1 MDAHKQL
8 LIANGEDKTD
18 SVESYRFESGK
29 CRIKY
34 YNFNK
39 IYSYNAS
46 NIQILNLQR
55 KIDPQSTIVVVKGR
69 QIVGIKEILD
79 FGKFY
84 RIVKKDKRDISYRH
98 NEIQLINN
106 CLSDK
111 RVGNLFDYFRE
122 TAATVS
128 LITDKGINILNR
140 QYQKVTSVRDDTV
153 LASYLDTTKEAQ
165 PRKPQSLLI
174 YPFGLNQSQK
184 QAVENAFSSQI
195 SIIQGPPGTGKTQT
209 ILNII
214 ANAVLSNKTVA
225 VVSNNNSATLN
236 VAEKLEKKGLSF
248 ITAFLGSS
256 ENKKRFLAEQC
267 SQYPDIS
274 EWVLEPEL
282 ERELSEAVGY
292 LSAELNEMLNRKN
305 RIAEIKQ
312 ELLELQPEQYYF
324 NEYYS
329 AFKGIPESEVTG
341 LSSQKILSLWLEYE
355 RHFEE
360 ENKLRLLKKLY
371 IIFRFNRFAL
381 SLFDRLP
388 ELVIPYLK
396 NQFYNTKKEEL
407 YKEQETLEKEL
418 DNYSFDA
425 KMEELSQKSLKLFRA
440 KLAKRYPW
448 HSGRQRFEMNDLRGN
463 SEVFNQEYPVIL
475 STTYSI
481 KETLSVEHI
490 YDYLIIDEAT
500 QVDLATGVLAFS
512 CAKNIVIVGDLKQ
525 LPNIPNNKKT
535 QILEEIWNKY
545 SFDEIYNFT
554 KQSLLSSAIAR
565 WNRVPSVMLREHYRC
580 HPKIIGFCNQKFY
593 QNQLIIMTKDHGE
606 ENVLTMYRTTVGSH
620 ARGHLNQR
628 QIDVIKEE
636 VLPFLER
643 EGYKDIGIITP
654 YRDQVEAISEQLGSK
669 YEVATIH
676 KFQGREKEAIILTT
690 VDNVIGE
697 FVDDPNMLNV
707 AVSRAIKALVVVT
720 SKNPKNDKTSYGDLA
735 RYIKYNNCEIVDSSV
750 FSIFDLL
757 YKEYAQQR
765 QEYLRK
771 HKRVSEY
778 DSENLLYTVLEGI
791 LKKDAFQNIGCAVHV
806 SLAALVRN
814 YDILNE
820 EEKKYARNHLSHT
833 DFLLFNKMDKSP
845 IMGIE
850 TDGFDTHKEGSK
862 QSKRDTKKNSIFK
875 KCGIPLL
882 RIRTNESGEYK
893 RIELMLKNCI

>member
-34 YNFNK
+34 YNFSK

-214 ANAVLSNKTVA
+214 ANAVLNNKTVA

-236 VAEKLEKKGLSF
+236 VAEKLEKNGLSF
-248 ITAFLGSS
+248 IAAFLGSS
-256 ENKKRFLAEQC
+256 ENKKRFLAGQC

-274 EWVLEPEL
+274 KWVLEPES

-329 AFKGIPESEVTG
+329 AFEGIPESEVTG

-360 ENKLRLLKKLY
+360 ENKLGLLKKLY
-371 IIFRFNRFAL
+371 IIFQFNRFAL
-381 SLFDRLP
+381 NLFDRLP
-388 ELVIPYLK
+388 ELVIPYLQ
-396 NQFYNTKKEEL
+396 NQFYITKKAEL
-407 YKEQETLEKEL
+407 YAEQEILEREL
-418 DNYSFDA
+418 ANYSFDA

-606 ENVLTMYRTTVGSH
+606 ENVLTTVSGAKAIGLHNAAYTDIIAKDGIDAGPLTGAGFTKTGLAQIHTAMIASV
-620 ARGHLNQR
+620 AAKYGGMALIIIIMSLLGFAAYFNGIGVKIRQR
-628 QIDVIKEE
+628 AYEISVLRAVGAPISRLRLRLLIDNIKLPIIAGVLSVISVKG
-636 VLPFLER
+636 VQMLMAHVYYLHSQTF
-643 EGYKDIGIITP
+643 D
-654 YRDQVEAISEQLGSK
+654 
-669 YEVATIH
+669 
-676 KFQGREKEAIILTT
+676 
-690 VDNVIGE
+690 
-697 FVDDPNMLNV
+697 MLNDP
-707 AVSRAIKALVVVT
+707 STDRALKESLRTQLTEISDRYFLDRVMWVVPAERIT
-720 SKNPKNDKTSYGDLA
+720 L
-735 RYIKYNNCEIVDSSV
+735 IIV
-750 FSIFDLL
+750 
-757 YKEYAQQR
+757 
-765 QEYLRK
+765 
-771 HKRVSEY
+771 
-778 DSENLLYTVLEGI
+778 GI
-791 LKKDAFQNIGCAVHV
+791 
-806 SLAALVRN
+806 
-814 YDILNE
+814 
-820 EEKKYARNHLSHT
+820 
-833 DFLLFNKMDKSP
+833 M
-845 IMGIE
+845 
-850 TDGFDTHKEGSK
+850 
-862 QSKRDTKKNSIFK
+862 
-875 KCGIPLL
+875 
-882 RIRTNESGEYK
+882 
-893 RIELMLKNCI
+893 